1 MSISTVVVIV
11 IVVIAVVAVIAV
23 IAIVVVVTVVV
34 VVIAIVVIIIATI
47 VIPVIAG
54 IAIAGV
60 VVIITTNRS
69 TLVIQRSDGGK
80 VRGLAKRTVESISLG
95 TRVARLSGG
104 GLACSVTA
112 LSYRTVV
119 GSASSLKL
127 VADVVGNSRDGARR
141 ATRERSCVKSWFFD
155 SRAPYGQM
163 DIGKVGRRRVGGC

>member
-11 IVVIAVVAVIAV
+11 IVVIAVVAVIA
-23 IAIVVVVTVVV
+23 IVVVTVVV

-60 VVIITTNRS
+60 VVVITANRT
-69 TLVIQRSDGGK
+69 TLVIQGCDGGK
-80 VRGLAKRTVESISLG
+80 VGGLAKRTVESISLG
-95 TRVARLSGG
+95 TRVVRLSGG

-155 SRAPYGQM
+155 SRVPYGQM